1 MQHHDPQRQNPEH
14 ITQRDAAPR
23 RDDDDR
29 DRPSRQAAS
38 LHDLPPVQSP
48 SPRKYYEF

>member
-1 MQHHDPQRQNPEH
+1 MQHHDPQRQTHESTTP
-14 ITQRDAAPR
+14 RDAAPR

-29 DRPSRQAAS
+29 DPPRHAAS
-38 LHDLPPVQSP
+38 IHDLPSVQSP